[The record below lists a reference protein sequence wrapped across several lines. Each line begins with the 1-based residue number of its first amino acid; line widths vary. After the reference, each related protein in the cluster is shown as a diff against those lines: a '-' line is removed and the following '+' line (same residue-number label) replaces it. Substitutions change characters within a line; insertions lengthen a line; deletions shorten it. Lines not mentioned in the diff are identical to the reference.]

1 MRPKMNNS
9 NAPFALKPA
18 EIKKLIFACNTLRER
33 IIIKLMAYSGLRREE
48 VANLKIEKIDWERN
62 RISFI
67 GKNRLHGTVPVSP
80 DLMQDI
86 QFYLTGRVEGPV
98 FPSRKN
104 GKKNPI
110 CLVQVNRIVS
120 EVGKRAKIE
129 NPNPKSKT
137 KHVTPHLLR
146 HSFARMAKDAG
157 LTVESVQKLLRH
169 RSYVTTMDLYG
180 TMSFEDVQ
188 EKYEEKFLQMI

>member
-1 MRPKMNNS
+1 MQNS
-9 NAPFALKPA
+9 NAAFALKPG
-18 EIKKLIFACNTLRER
+18 EIKKLIFSCNTLRER

-48 VANLKIEKIDWERN
+48 VANLKIERIDWERC

-67 GKNRLHGTVPVSP
+67 GKNRLPGTVPVSP
-80 DLMQDI
+80 DLIQDI
-86 QFYLTGRVEGPV
+86 NFYLSGRTEGPI
-98 FPSRKN
+98 FPSKKK
-104 GKKNPI
+104 GKKEPI
-110 CLVQVNRIVS
+110 CLVQINRIVS
-120 EVGKRAKIE
+120 DIGKRAKIE
-129 NPNPKSKT
+129 NPNPNSKT

-180 TMSFEDVQ
+180 TMSIEDVQ
-188 EKYEEKFLQMI
+188 ENYEDKFLEMI

>member
-1 MRPKMNNS
+1 M
-9 NAPFALKPA
+9 
-18 EIKKLIFACNTLRER
+18 
-33 IIIKLMAYSGLRREE
+33 IKLMAYSGLRRGEI
-48 VANLKIEKIDWERN
+48 ANLKIEKIDWERN

-67 GKNRLHGTVPVSP
+67 GRNRLHGTVPVSP

-86 QFYLTGRVEGPV
+86 QFYLAGRVEGPV

-104 GKKNPI
+104 GNKTPI
-110 CLVQVNRIVS
+110 CLVQINRIVAD
-120 EVGKRAKIE
+120 VGKRAGIK

-146 HSFARMAKDAG
+146 HSFARMAKDSG

-169 RSYVTTMDLYG
+169 ASFKTAMD
-180 TMSFEDVQ
+180 
-188 EKYEEKFLQMI
+188 

>member
-1 MRPKMNNS
+1 MHSS
-9 NAPFALKPA
+9 NAAFALKPK
-18 EIKKLIFACNTLRER
+18 EIKELIFACDNLRER
-33 IIIKLMAYSGLRREE
+33 IMIKLMAYSGLRREE

-67 GKNRLHGTVPVSP
+67 GKNRLPGTVPVSP
-80 DLMQDI
+80 DLIQDI
-86 QFYLTGRVEGPV
+86 QFYLTGRMEGPV

-120 EVGKRAKIE
+120 EVGKRAGIK

-146 HSFARMAKDAG
+146 HSFARMAKDSG

-169 RSYVTTMDLYG
+169 ASFKTTMDLYG

-188 EKYEEKFLQMI
+188 EKYEEKFLAVL